1 MKHDAEQRHQNGREQ
16 QEADHDALIAAS
28 RGLGQK
34 RREKGQEQFH
44 GQRP

>member
-1 MKHDAEQRHQNGREQ
+1 MKHDAEQRYQNRREQ

-28 RGLGQK
+28 RGLGQE
-34 RREKGQEQFH
+34 RRKQGQEQFH

>member
-1 MKHDAEQRHQNGREQ
+1 MLNSATRTVVNSRKPITMRW
-16 QEADHDALIAAS
+16 IAAS
-28 RGLGQK
+28 RGLGQE